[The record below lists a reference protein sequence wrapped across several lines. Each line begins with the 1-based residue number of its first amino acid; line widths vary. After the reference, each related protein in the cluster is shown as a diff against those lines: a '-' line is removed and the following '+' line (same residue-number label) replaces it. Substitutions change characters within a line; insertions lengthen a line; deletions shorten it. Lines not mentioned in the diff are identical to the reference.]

1 MGTQFLQHQN
11 GSIAYEVQG
20 SGPLVVCAPSMGDLR
35 GEYRFLIPQLVA
47 AGYRAVSQDVRGHGE
62 TSTEWDDFSV
72 AGGGSDLVALIHHLN
87 AGPAVIVGTSMSAG
101 SAIWAAAEAPELV
114 SGLVLVGA
122 FVRGETPWYVRLFMS
137 ILFSRPW
144 GPGMWLRYFSTLY
157 PSRKPDDFVDYCA
170 ALRANLAQPGRM
182 EALQKMIPASK
193 MSSEVRIP
201 RVKVPVRVLMGSKD
215 PDFKDPEKEGTWVA
229 EHLNGTLTMIAG
241 AGHYPHA
248 EMPEI
253 TGPLILSFLQQTV
266 EPQPEVAYAA

>member
-11 GSIAYEVQG
+11 GSMAYDDQG

-47 AGYRAVSQDVRGHGE
+47 AGYRAVSLDVRGHGE

-72 AGGGSDLVALIHHLN
+72 AGGGSDLVALIRHLD

-101 SAIWAAAEAPELV
+101 SAVWAAAEAPEWV
-114 SGLVLVGA
+114 SGLVLIGA
-122 FVRGETPWYVRLFMS
+122 FVRGQTPWYVRLFMS

-157 PSRKPDDFVDYCA
+157 PSHKPEDFADYCA
-170 ALRANLAQPGRM
+170 ALHANLAQPGRM

-201 RVKVPVRVLMGSKD
+201 QVKAPVRVLMGSKD
-215 PDFKDPEKEGTWVA
+215 PDFKEPETEGRWVA
-229 EHLNGTLTMIAG
+229 DHLNGTLTMIDG
-241 AGHYPHA
+241 AGHYPQA

-253 TGPLILSFLQQTV
+253 TGPMILSFLETLKV
-266 EPQPEVAYAA
+266 QPEMVIAA